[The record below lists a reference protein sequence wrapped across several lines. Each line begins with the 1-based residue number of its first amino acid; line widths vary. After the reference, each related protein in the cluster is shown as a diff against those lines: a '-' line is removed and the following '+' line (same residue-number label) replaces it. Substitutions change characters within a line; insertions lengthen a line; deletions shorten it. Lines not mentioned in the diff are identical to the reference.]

1 MLCLAPLIL
10 VGYALTMHMQ
20 PVRKPADVSAPV
32 VEVQTCERGAGL
44 ALKASGA
51 GLFGLSAQ
59 YGVPL
64 YTGERASVTLS
75 PKMGL
80 SYASENYR
88 ELPMRGQFE
97 VGAQLL
103 LGWDQFRV
111 GVEYW
116 HLSNAGLQQPNI
128 GLDMLIVQTG
138 WAF

>member
-1 MLCLAPLIL
+1 MLRLAPIMLI
-10 VGYALTMHMQ
+10 GYALTMHLQ

-32 VEVQTCERGAGL
+32 IEVQTCERGAGL
-44 ALKASGA
+44 VAKASAA
-51 GLFGLSAQ
+51 GLFGFGLQ

-64 YTGERASVTLS
+64 YTGERASATFS

-103 LGWDQFRV
+103 LGWNQFRV

-128 GLDMLIVQTG
+128 GLDMLILQTG
-138 WAF
+138 LVF